1 MTAVLNSVYNNFE
14 IGLEEFKEATS
25 LTKQD
30 KAHKLASQ
38 IDLLCRTPKGLAHLF
53 ERSLELEKAGLFDN
67 GPWAKPQNQVPTLV
81 KGTLMA
87 GHPNST
93 FEIISELRTLSYAMG
108 KTGSADIT
116 QEEATAFLE
125 EALVHNLE
133 FAFDELTEETRSK
146 LTPQERK
153 KVVNHYKFL
162 MEKTDL
168 SGIKEK
174 LVEEISMVIA
184 QRPVVSRSV
193 RNLIQ
198 AVYQKMDFDES
209 NEIDRQLMY
218 YVNAVYFPA
227 PLAENHTNAELYYKA
242 ISEADDDALKIEA
255 ESIGNFL
262 HETGLT
268 NPHLAVMLR
277 HSLKH
282 KPELVPSLLRLNGKG
297 KEEWKRYKDYV
308 TDLALQIFSMHNYH
322 GIYGLKRMLERNL
335 FSRRPVRAG
344 LTNLKLIKI
353 HEQVEKRI
361 HKSISDPTGEINA
374 KQYLLGALIAILG
387 QPLGIG
393 QGNNATCQSARGI
406 SMWAHH
412 SPAKLINIISTV
424 TTANNLIMRFENQ
437 DLESMKLG
445 KGLITKLDYALDAV
459 SVILVPH
466 LDKIYNE
473 MMRRSAGRGED
484 PHKWTNPAL
493 YGQWI
498 PTGFA
503 SAYNPV
509 FNSVHD
515 YDGFIRLFYASF
527 HPEHNGGRELVYPN
541 PVGIFV
547 TTSKA
552 QLLGFHAVSLLRIA
566 ENENTGELRA
576 YFLNPNNEGRQDWGQ
591 GIKPTVFGHGERYG
605 ESSLP
610 VDHFVARAYA
620 YHFNTLYNRE
630 QLNTVPDK
638 IVKEITRLA
647 KESWGKA
654 YVWSDIK
661 KEW

>member
-1 MTAVLNSVYNNFE
+1 MNAVSESVYHNFE
-14 IGLEEFKEATS
+14 SGLEEFKAATS
-25 LTKQD
+25 LTRQD
-30 KAHKLASQ
+30 KAQRLAGR
-38 IDLLCRTPKGLAHLF
+38 IDLLCRTPKGLAHLY
-53 ERSLELEKAGLFDN
+53 ERSLDLEEAGFFEN
-67 GPWAKPQNQVPTLV
+67 SAWARPEKQVPTLV

-87 GHPNST
+87 GHPTST
-93 FEIISELRTLSYAMG
+93 FEIVSELRILAYAKG
-108 KTGSADIT
+108 KQGKSALTKAD
-116 QEEATAFLE
+116 AKAFLE

-153 KVVNHYKFL
+153 KVVTHYKFL
-162 MEKTDL
+162 LDNADL
-168 SGIKEK
+168 GGIKAK
-174 LVEEISMVIA
+174 LCEEIAMVIA

-193 RNLIQ
+193 RKLIE
-198 AVYQKMDFDES
+198 AVYQKMDLDPADS
-209 NEIDRQLMY
+209 VDQRLLY
-218 YVNAVYFPA
+218 YVNAVYFPG
-227 PLAENHTNAELYYKA
+227 PLAEAHT
-242 ISEADDDALKIEA
+242 EATDYESAVAAADASALETEA
-255 ESIGNFL
+255 ESLGKYL

-268 NPHLAVMLR
+268 NPYLAVMLR
-277 HSLKH
+277 HL
-282 KPELVPSLLRLNGKG
+282 LVHAPDLIPVLLNLNGKG
-297 KEEWKRYKDYV
+297 KAEWKRYKDYV
-308 TDLALQIFSMHNYH
+308 TELALEVFSMHNYH

-353 HEQVEKRI
+353 HPQVEKRV
-361 HKSISDPTGEINA
+361 HKSIADPTGEISA
-374 KQYLLGALIAILG
+374 KQYLLGALVAILG

-412 SPAKLINIISTV
+412 SPAKLINIITTV

-437 DLESMKLG
+437 DLESLKLG
-445 KGLITKLDYALDAV
+445 KGLVNKLDYALDAV

-473 MMRRSAGRGED
+473 MMRRAAGRGED
-484 PHKWTNPAL
+484 PHKWANPAL

-498 PTGFA
+498 LTGFA

-509 FNSVHD
+509 FNSVQD
-515 YDGFIRLFYASF
+515 FNGFVRLFYASF
-527 HPEHNGGRELVYPN
+527 HPEYNGGREMVYPN
-541 PVGIFV
+541 PIGLFI
-547 TTSKA
+547 TTSKGE
-552 QLLGFHAVSLLRIA
+552 LLGFHAVSLLRVA
-566 ENENTGELRA
+566 ENPEGGEMRA

-591 GIKPTVFGHGERYG
+591 GIKPNVFGHGERYG

-610 VDHFVARAYA
+610 VDHFAARTYA
-620 YHFNTLYNRE
+620 YHFNPLYERARMN
-630 QLNTVPDK
+630 LVPDET
-638 IVKEITRLA
+638 VKEITRLA

-654 YVWSDIK
+654 YTWSDIK

>member
-1 MTAVLNSVYNNFE
+1 MNTVLENVYPHFE
-14 IGLEEFKEATS
+14 RGLEEFKNSGS
-25 LTKQD
+25 LTKKD
-30 KAHKLASQ
+30 KAQKLASQ
-38 IDLLCRTPKGLAHLF
+38 IDLLCRTPKGLAHLY
-53 ERSLELEKAGLFDN
+53 ERSLDLESAGFFE
-67 GPWAKPQNQVPTLV
+67 GSPWANPQKQVPTLV
-81 KGTLMA
+81 RGTLMA

-108 KTGSADIT
+108 KKGVAAIT
-116 QEEATAFLE
+116 KEEARAFLE
-125 EALVHNLE
+125 EAVVHNLE

-162 MEKTDL
+162 MDKADL
-168 SGIKEK
+168 SGIKDK
-174 LVEEISMVIA
+174 LAEEIAMVIA
-184 QRPVVSRSV
+184 QRPVVSRSI

-198 AVYQKMDFDES
+198 AVYQKMDFDDA
-209 NEIDRQLMY
+209 NETDRRLLY
-218 YVNAVYFPA
+218 YINAVYFPG
-227 PLAENHTNAELYYKA
+227 PLANQYTNLEAYQEA
-242 ISEADDDALKIEA
+242 IAAADEETLLEEAK
-255 ESIGNFL
+255 SIGSYL

-268 NPHLAVMLR
+268 NPYLAILLR
-277 HSLKH
+277 HALAH
-282 KPELVPSLLRLNGKG
+282 QPDLVPRLLRLNGKG
-297 KEEWKRYKDYV
+297 KEEWKRYTDFV
-308 TDLALQIFSMHNYH
+308 TALALETFSMHNFH

-344 LTNLKLIKI
+344 LTNLKLVNI
-353 HEQVEKRI
+353 HEMVKKRI
-361 HKSISDPTGEINA
+361 HKSIADPTGEISA
-374 KQYLLGALIAILG
+374 KQYLIGALLAILG

-412 SPAKLINIISTV
+412 APAKLINMV
-424 TTANNLIMRFENQ
+424 TTVATSNNLIMRFENQ
-437 DLESMKLG
+437 DLESLKLG
-445 KGLITKLDYALDAV
+445 KGLVSKLDYALDAV

-473 MMRRSAGRGED
+473 MMRRATGRGED

-503 SAYNPV
+503 SAYSPT
-509 FNSVHD
+509 FNVIQD
-515 YDGFIRLFYASF
+515 YEGFVRLFYASF
-527 HPEHNGGRELVYPN
+527 HPGYNGGRELVYPN
-541 PVGIFV
+541 PIGIFI

-552 QLLGFHAVSLLRIA
+552 ELLGFHAVSLLRVA
-566 ENENTGELRA
+566 EDEERKVMRA

-610 VDHFVARAYA
+610 VDQFVARAYA
-620 YHFNTLYNRE
+620 YHFNPLYGNEALE
-630 QLNTVPDK
+630 QVPNK
-638 IVKEITRLA
+638 IVKDITRLA

-654 YVWSDIK
+654 YLWSDIK
-661 KEW
+661 KTW